1 MHFGYPQFVLGWFFC
16 KPYDFKVIPYSQNTN
31 SHNFSSSWLSAH
43 KLGRSALNCES
54 LVPTLAD
61 SLKRESVLL
70 HWNPPGLKYIWNLIR
85 RKMKIWNI
93 HLWRKNVSVD
103 WNWSCRYKIGVVLA
117 LTRAWW
123 KNVKKKPR
131 WQPLMKRFTCKVEI
145 IQKLLYLEKENF
157 HRYHNFVIMIINTMM
172 MMFII
177 ITIMKAFWSFIWA
190 DW

>member
-1 MHFGYPQFVLGWFFC
+1 MIVSSQVGKISIELWKFIPNFGRFTEKRVTPL
-16 KPYDFKVIPYSQNTN
+16 KSTRSQI
-31 SHNFSSSWLSAH
+31 H
-43 KLGRSALNCES
+43 
-54 LVPTLAD
+54 
-61 SLKRESVLL
+61 LKS
-70 HWNPPGLKYIWNLIR
+70 NQAKN
-85 RKMKIWNI
+85 KIWNI

-131 WQPLMKRFTCKVEI
+131 WKPLMKRFTCKVEI

-157 HRYHNFVIMIINTMM
+157 HRYQKFVIMIINTMM

-177 ITIMKAFWSFIWA
+177 IKIMKAFWSFIWA